1 MARENEVVTRN
12 RQAADAGD
20 PTAQFNLGNMYRL
33 GYQVERDVSLAVKW
47 LLLAAR
53 QNHAEA
59 ASVLRRMAAEGIPIE
74 APVEAPPPPLGLA
87 RPEPDPDPLILP
99 TPPTDPAVLRP
110 EAEAGDP
117 AAQVALGNLL
127 RPTDPRQALRWYA
140 AAAELNDA
148 RGQYAL
154 GVMHDLGEGV
164 ARDDRKAFGWYRK
177 AAAQGLTEAQFNLG
191 NMIRSG

>member
-20 PTAQFNLGNMYRL
+20 PAAQFNLGNMYRL

-154 GVMHDLGEGV
+154 GVM
-164 ARDDRKAFGWYRK
+164 
-177 AAAQGLTEAQFNLG
+177 
-191 NMIRSG
+191 